1 VAGSFGTLGGRF
13 NMVTHMDKQEPERS
27 KESWGFPQEREFIE
41 NLLCQRFNFF
51 LVFFGLVVAG
61 AIACKEQLYL
71 QILLWFGAS
80 IAFLISL
87 TIAGLQWK
95 LGVILD
101 KIYLDRDSPIGF
113 FYHNVCK
120 LHISCIIGYLI
131 PGICTLSLLFGAI
144 CASMNIWK
152 V

>member
-1 VAGSFGTLGGRF
+1 
-13 NMVTHMDKQEPERS
+13 MDKQEPERS

-41 NLLCQRFNFF
+41 NLLCQRFNFL

-61 AIACKEQLYL
+61 ALACKEQLYL
-71 QILLWFGAS
+71 QILLWLGAF
-80 IAFLISL
+80 ITFLISM

-95 LGVILD
+95 LDIILG
-101 KIYLDRDSPIGF
+101 KIYLDRDSPIAF

-120 LHISCIIGYLI
+120 LRASYIIGYLI
-131 PGICTLSLLFGAI
+131 PSICTLSLLLGAI